1 MADDHVC
8 DSCIGMMDKK
18 SKLPSN
24 EIVLALLGYKRV
36 FRTIG
41 VFSMLIN
48 LLMLVPSIYML
59 QVYDRVLPS
68 RNGVTLAMLTLMMLL
83 MYGLSS
89 ALEYVRSFVVIRV
102 GAKLDMHLNSRVYTA
117 AFETNLK
124 QQGVNAGQ
132 SLNDLTT
139 IRQFVTGNALFAF
152 FDAPWFPIYLF
163 VIFLFNVW
171 LGVFATIGSAVLVAL
186 AIINERVSKRPLAE
200 AQALSMRSTALA
212 TSNLRN
218 AEVIEAMG
226 MLPDLMARW
235 SVLNSGFL
243 ARQAEASEKA
253 ALVGNVTKFVR
264 LTLQSLVLGLG
275 ALLAIDGKV
284 SPGMMIAGSILMGR
298 VLGPLELV
306 ISVWRQWSGA
316 KSAYE
321 RLVDLLDNNPARR
334 IGMSLPA
341 PAGRLTVEAVSAAAP
356 GGRVAVLQGLSF
368 GIDTGDVVGVI
379 GPSASGKSTLARVM
393 VGVWPA
399 AVGTVRLDGADI
411 HQWDKEQLGPHM
423 GYLPQEVELF
433 GGSIAENIARFGQIE
448 SDKVIEA
455 ARLAGVHDMILRL
468 PQGYDTLVGERGA
481 GLSGG
486 QKQRIG
492 LARALYGNPALI
504 VLDEPNSN
512 LDETGEAALKQAI
525 DNLREAGKTVVLI
538 THRTSIIAATTK
550 LLLLVEGQLKLY
562 GPTAHVLAALQNA
575 PAQRDAAQTAQ
586 PERQEA
592 TVTHTAEVPA

>member
-1 MADDHVC
+1 M
-8 DSCIGMMDKK
+8 KK
-18 SKLPSN
+18 IKLPSN
-24 EIVLALLGYKRV
+24 EIVQALLGYRRV

-48 LLMLVPSIYML
+48 LLMLVPSLYML

-68 RNGVTLAMLTLMMLL
+68 RNGVTLAMLTLMMVG
-83 MYGLSS
+83 MYALSA
-89 ALEYVRSFVVIRV
+89 ALEYVRSFIVIRI
-102 GAKLDMHLNSRVYTA
+102 GAKLDNHLNTRVYTA
-117 AFETNLK
+117 AFETNLR

-152 FDAPWFPIYLF
+152 FDAPWFPIYLI
-163 VIFLFNVW
+163 VIFIFNVW
-171 LGVFATIGSAVLVAL
+171 LGVFALAGAALLVAL
-186 AIINERVSKRPLAE
+186 AIVNERVSRRPLSE
-200 AQALSMRSTALA
+200 ATALSIRSSSLA

-226 MLPDLMARW
+226 MLPNLMSRW
-235 SVLNSGFL
+235 TILNTGFL

-253 ALVGNVTKFVR
+253 ALVGNITKFVR
-264 LTLQSLVLGLG
+264 LTQQSLVLGIG
-275 ALLAIDGKV
+275 ALLAIDGKI

-298 VLGPLELV
+298 VLSPLEMI
-306 ISVWRQWSGA
+306 ISVWRQWSSA

-321 RLVDLLDNNPARR
+321 RLVELLEGNPPRR

-341 PAGRLTVEAVSAAAP
+341 PAGRLTLEAVSAAPP
-356 GGRVAVLQGLSF
+356 GARVPVLQGLSF
-368 GIDTGDVVGVI
+368 AIEPGDIVGVI
-379 GPSASGKSTLARVM
+379 GPSASGKSTLARLM

-399 AVGTVRLDGADI
+399 AIGTVRLDGADI
-411 HQWDKEQLGPHM
+411 YQWDKDQLGPHI
-423 GYLPQEVELF
+423 GYLPQDIELF
-433 GGSIAENIARFGQIE
+433 GGSIAENIARFGQI
-448 SDKVIEA
+448 DADRIVEA

-468 PQGYDTLVGERGA
+468 PQGYDTLIGDRGA

-492 LARALYGNPALI
+492 LARALYGSPALI

-512 LDETGEAALKQAI
+512 LDETGEAALKLAI
-525 DNLREAGKTVVLI
+525 ESLHAANRTVVLI

-550 LLLLVEGQLKLY
+550 LLLLVEGQVRLF
-562 GPTAHVLAALQNA
+562 GPTAQVLAALQNA
-575 PAQRDAAQTAQ
+575 PAQQAAASRPASAGST
-586 PERQEA
+586 ESTTE
-592 TVTHTAEVPA
+592 TAEVPA

>member
-1 MADDHVC
+1 M
-8 DSCIGMMDKK
+8 KK
-18 SKLPSN
+18 KIKLPSN
-24 EIVLALLGYKRV
+24 EIIRALLDYRRV

-41 VFSMLIN
+41 VFSMIIN
-48 LLMLVPSIYML
+48 LLMLVPSLYML

-68 RNGVTLAMLTLMMLL
+68 RNGVTLAMLTLMMLG

-89 ALEYVRSFVVIRV
+89 ALEYVRSFIVIRV
-102 GAKLDMHLNSRVYTA
+102 GAKLDMHLNARVYTA

-124 QQGVNAGQ
+124 QKGVNAGQ

-152 FDAPWFPIYLF
+152 FDAPWFPIYLI

-171 LGVFATIGSAVLVAL
+171 LGVFATVGAAVLVAL
-186 AIINERVSKRPLAE
+186 AIVNERVSRRPLGE
-200 AQALSMRSTALA
+200 ATELSIRSTTLA

-226 MLPDLMARW
+226 MLPSLMSRW
-235 SVLNSGFL
+235 ATLNSGFL

-253 ALVGNVTKFVR
+253 ALVGNITKFVR
-264 LTLQSLVLGLG
+264 ITLQSLVLGLG
-275 ALLAIDGKV
+275 ALLAIEGKI
-284 SPGMMIAGSILMGR
+284 SSGMMIAGSILMGR
-298 VLGPLELV
+298 VLSPLEMV

-316 KSAYE
+316 RSAYE
-321 RLVDLLDNNPARR
+321 RLVGLLEDNPARR

-341 PAGRLTVEAVSAAAP
+341 PAGHLTLEAVSAAPP
-356 GGRVAVLQGLSF
+356 GGRVPVLQGLTF
-368 GIDTGDVVGVI
+368 AIEPGDIVGVI
-379 GPSASGKSTLARVM
+379 GPSASGKSTLARLM

-411 HQWDKEQLGPHM
+411 YQWDKDQLGPHI
-423 GYLPQEVELF
+423 GYLPQDIELF

-455 ARLAGVHDMILRL
+455 AKLAGVHDMILRL

-492 LARALYGNPALI
+492 LARALYGNPAFI

-512 LDETGEAALKQAI
+512 LDETGEAALKHAI
-525 DNLREAGKTVVLI
+525 DRLHAAGTTVVLI

-550 LLLLVEGQLKLY
+550 LLLLVEGQLRLF
-562 GPTAHVLAALQNA
+562 GPTQHVLAALQKA
-575 PAQRDAAQTAQ
+575 PAQQPPADATPPANRQPSAAEPVDVTA
-586 PERQEA
+586 
-592 TVTHTAEVPA
+592 

>member
-1 MADDHVC
+1 
-8 DSCIGMMDKK
+8 MDKK

-24 EIVLALLGYKRV
+24 EIVQALLGYKRV

-68 RNGVTLAMLTLMMLL
+68 RNGVTLAMLTLMMFL

-102 GAKLDMHLNSRVYTA
+102 GAKLDMHLNARVYTA

-132 SLNDLTT
+132 ALNDLTT

-152 FDAPWFPIYLF
+152 FDAPWFPIYLT
-163 VIFLFNVW
+163 VIFVFNVW
-171 LGVFATIGSAVLVAL
+171 LGLFATIGSAVLVAL
-186 AIINERVSKRPLAE
+186 AIVNERVSRRPLAE
-200 AQALSMRSTALA
+200 ATVLSIRSTALA

-226 MLPDLMARW
+226 MLPHLMARW

-275 ALLAIDGKV
+275 ALLAIDGLV

-298 VLGPLELV
+298 VLGPLEMV
-306 ISVWRQWSGA
+306 ISVWRQWSSA

-321 RLVDLLDNNPARR
+321 RLVDLLENNPARR

-341 PAGRLTVEAVSAAAP
+341 PAGRLTLEAVSAAAP
-356 GGRVAVLQGLSF
+356 GGRVAVLQGLSLA
-368 GIDTGDVVGVI
+368 IETGDVVGVI

-411 HQWDKEQLGPHM
+411 YQWDKEQLGPHI

-455 ARLAGVHDMILRL
+455 AKLAGVHDMILRL
-468 PQGYDTLVGERGA
+468 PQGYDTLVGDRGA

-525 DNLREAGKTVVLI
+525 DSLREAGKTVVLI
-538 THRTSIIAATTK
+538 THRTSVIAATTK

-575 PAQRDAAQTAQ
+575 PAQRAAAQTPQPAQ
-586 PERQEA
+586 QQA
-592 TVTHTAEVPA
+592 TAPDTEEVSA

>member
-1 MADDHVC
+1 MN
-8 DSCIGMMDKK
+8 KK

-24 EIVLALLGYKRV
+24 EIVQALLGYKRV

-41 VFSMLIN
+41 IFSMLIN
-48 LLMLVPSIYML
+48 LLMLVPSLYML

-68 RNGVTLAMLTLMMLL
+68 RNGVTLAMLTLMMLG

-89 ALEYVRSFVVIRV
+89 ALEYVRSFIVIRI
-102 GAKLDMHLNSRVYTA
+102 GAKLDMHLNARVYTA

-152 FDAPWFPIYLF
+152 FDAPWFPIYLI
-163 VIFLFNVW
+163 VIFAFDVW
-171 LGVFATIGSAVLVAL
+171 LGLFALLGSALLVVL
-186 AIINERVSKRPLAE
+186 AIVNERVSRRPLAE
-200 AQALSMRSTALA
+200 ATTLSIRSTTLA

-226 MLPDLMARW
+226 MLPHLMARW

-253 ALVGNVTKFVR
+253 ALVGNVTKFFR

-275 ALLAIDGKV
+275 ALLAIEGKI

-298 VLGPLELV
+298 VLSPLELL

-321 RLVDLLDNNPARR
+321 RLVDLLEANPQRR

-341 PAGRLTVEAVSAAAP
+341 PAGQVRLEAVSAAPP
-356 GGRVAVLQGLSF
+356 GSRVPVLHGLTLT
-368 GIDTGDVVGVI
+368 IEQGDVVGVI

-411 HQWDKEQLGPHM
+411 HQWDRDQLGPHI
-423 GYLPQEVELF
+423 GYLPQDIELF
-433 GGSIAENIARFGQIE
+433 GGSIAENVARFGQIE
-448 SDKVIEA
+448 SDKIIEA
-455 ARLAGVHDMILRL
+455 AKLAGVHEMILRL
-468 PQGYDTLVGERGA
+468 PQGYDTLVGDRGA

-492 LARALYGNPALI
+492 LARALYGNPSLI

-512 LDETGEAALKQAI
+512 LDDTGEAALKQAI
-525 DNLREAGKTVVLI
+525 DRLRAAGKTVVLI
-538 THRTSIIAATTK
+538 THRTSIIAATSK
-550 LLLLVEGQLKLY
+550 LLLLVEGQLRMF
-562 GPTAHVLAALQNA
+562 GPTPHVLAALSKA
-575 PAQRDAAQTAQ
+575 PVQHADNNQASTA
-586 PERQEA
+586 E
-592 TVTHTAEVPA
+592 TAEVPA

>member
-1 MADDHVC
+1 MPTAKIREKTHSEQDGGRSRTQSMHWKDGQEKQATFERNR
-8 DSCIGMMDKK
+8 S
-18 SKLPSN
+18 
-24 EIVLALLGYKRV
+24 ALLGYKRV

-152 FDAPWFPIYLF
+152 FDAPWFPIYLL
-163 VIFLFNVW
+163 VIFVFNVW
-171 LGVFATIGSAVLVAL
+171 LGLFATIGSAVLVAL

-368 GIDTGDVVGVI
+368 AHRHRRRGRGDRAERIRQVDTGTCDGRRMA
-379 GPSASGKSTLARVM
+379 GRGRHRTTRRRGHPPMGQGAARTAY
-393 VGVWPA
+393 GLPA
-399 AVGTVRLDGADI
+399 ARGRAVRRLDRREYRPLRPDR
-411 HQWDKEQLGPHM
+411 
-423 GYLPQEVELF
+423 V
-433 GGSIAENIARFGQIE
+433 GQG
-448 SDKVIEA
+448 D
-455 ARLAGVHDMILRL
+455 
-468 PQGYDTLVGERGA
+468 
-481 GLSGG
+481 
-486 QKQRIG
+486 
-492 LARALYGNPALI
+492 
-504 VLDEPNSN
+504 
-512 LDETGEAALKQAI
+512 
-525 DNLREAGKTVVLI
+525 
-538 THRTSIIAATTK
+538 
-550 LLLLVEGQLKLY
+550 
-562 GPTAHVLAALQNA
+562 
-575 PAQRDAAQTAQ
+575 
-586 PERQEA
+586 
-592 TVTHTAEVPA
+592 

>member
-1 MADDHVC
+1 M
-8 DSCIGMMDKK
+8 KK
-18 SKLPSN
+18 IKLPSN
-24 EIVLALLGYKRV
+24 EIVQALLGYRRV

-41 VFSMLIN
+41 VFSLLIN
-48 LLMLVPSIYML
+48 LLMLVPSLYML

-68 RNGVTLAMLTLMMLL
+68 RNGVTLGMLTLMMVG
-83 MYGLSS
+83 MYALIA
-89 ALEYVRSFVVIRV
+89 ALEYVRSFIVIRV
-102 GAKLDMHLNSRVYTA
+102 GAKLDNHLNTRVYTA
-117 AFETNLK
+117 AFETNLR

-152 FDAPWFPIYLF
+152 FDAPWFPIYLI
-163 VIFLFNVW
+163 VIFIFNVW
-171 LGVFATIGSAVLVAL
+171 LGVFALAGSALLVTL
-186 AIINERVSKRPLAE
+186 AIVNERVSRRPLSE
-200 AQALSMRSTALA
+200 ATSLSIHSGALA

-235 SVLNSGFL
+235 STLNTGFL

-264 LTLQSLVLGLG
+264 LTQQSLVLGLG
-275 ALLAIDGKV
+275 ALLAIDGKI

-298 VLGPLELV
+298 ALGPLETV

-321 RLVDLLDNNPARR
+321 RLVELLEDNPQRR

-341 PAGRLTVEAVSAAAP
+341 PSGRLTLEAVSAAPP
-356 GGRVAVLQGLSF
+356 GGRVPVLHGLSF
-368 GIDTGDVVGVI
+368 AVEAGDVIGVI
-379 GPSASGKSTLARVM
+379 GPSASGKSTLARLM

-399 AVGTVRLDGADI
+399 AVGTVRLDGANI
-411 HQWDKEQLGPHM
+411 YQWDKDQLGPHI
-423 GYLPQEVELF
+423 GYLPQDIELF
-433 GGSIAENIARFGQIE
+433 GGSIAENIARFGQIDSE
-448 SDKVIEA
+448 RIVEA

-468 PQGYDTLVGERGA
+468 PQGYDTLVGDRGA

-492 LARALYGNPALI
+492 LARALYGNPSLI

-512 LDETGEAALKQAI
+512 LDEMGEAALKQAI
-525 DNLREAGKTVVLI
+525 DSLRAANRTVVLI

-550 LLLLVEGQLKLY
+550 LLLLVEGQLRLF
-562 GPTAHVLAALQNA
+562 GPTAQVLAELQKA
-575 PAQRDAAQTAQ
+575 PAQQAAANR
-586 PERQEA
+586 PEPASQNASTTKTEQ
-592 TVTHTAEVPA
+592 VPA